1 MADPRTVQRCR
12 WAEPTLFV
20 AEPIWTEAEQYPWT
34 CRAEGPP
41 HVVED
46 TTLCA
51 TCGRWV
57 PRDAVCDEAKGC
69 TCPGPVKPF
78 ARR

>member
-12 WAEPTLFV
+12 WAEPTLF
-20 AEPIWTEAEQYPWT
+20 AEEPIWTEAEEFPWS
-34 CRAEGPP
+34 CRADGAP

-46 TTLCA
+46 TTLCT

-57 PRDAVCDEAKGC
+57 PRDAVCDEGKGC
-69 TCPGPVKPF
+69 NCPGAVKPF
-78 ARR
+78 VRR

>member
-20 AEPIWTEAEQYPWT
+20 DEPIWTEAEQYPWT

-57 PRDAVCDEAKGC
+57 PRDAACDQAKGC
-69 TCPGPVKPF
+69 NCPGPVKPF